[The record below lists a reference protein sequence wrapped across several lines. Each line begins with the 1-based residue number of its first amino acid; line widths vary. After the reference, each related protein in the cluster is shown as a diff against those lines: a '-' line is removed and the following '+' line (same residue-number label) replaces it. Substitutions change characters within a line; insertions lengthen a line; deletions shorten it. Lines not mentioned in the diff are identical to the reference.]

1 MSTKAAESA
10 VLVNFATDMLLKF
23 GGVNTFGSDM
33 LGAGQALQA
42 FIKEMKSHKAVVS
55 EHSVETMLGYL
66 EMFAKLGQ
74 SVGIKFVPK
83 NHVLGHFAHRSCVI

>member
-23 GGVNTFGSDM
+23 EGVNAFGSDM
-33 LGAGQALQA
+33 LVAGA
-42 FIKEMKSHKAVVS
+42 
-55 EHSVETMLGYL
+55 MLGHL

-74 SVGIKFVPK
+74 SAGIKFAPK
-83 NHVLGHFAHRSCVI
+83 NHVLGHLAHRNRVI